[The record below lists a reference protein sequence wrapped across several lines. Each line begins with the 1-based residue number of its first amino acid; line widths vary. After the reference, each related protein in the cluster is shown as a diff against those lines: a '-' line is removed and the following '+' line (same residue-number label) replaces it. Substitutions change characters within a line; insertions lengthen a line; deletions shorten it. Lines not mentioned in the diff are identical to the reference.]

1 MASRMTTSSYA
12 VLALL
17 DLRPWTG
24 YELTQQ
30 AQRSLRYAWP
40 KSERLLY
47 SEPKK
52 LVELGYATT
61 HKETAGNR
69 TRNVYEITSA
79 GRRLLEEWTRS
90 RTQPPRIEIEA
101 LLRLLFA
108 DHGSIDD
115 LSRALD
121 ELEADIGE
129 RHGAVVELMAS
140 YLDGGHPFPER
151 THLSVLFATFQI
163 EMFKAIERWI
173 EFTRREIDEW
183 PVTRDLGMTPRTEAL
198 TLLLAN
204 DRSPLASERGPRSN

>member
-1 MASRMTTSSYA
+1 MTTSSYA

-52 LVELGYATT
+52 LVALGYATT
-61 HKETAGNR
+61 HKEASGKR
-69 TRNVYEITSA
+69 SRNVYEITVE
-79 GRRLLEEWTRS
+79 GRRALEQWTAT

-101 LLRLLFA
+101 MLRLLFA

-115 LSRALD
+115 LTRALD

-129 RHGAVVELMAS
+129 HHEAIVELMGS
-140 YLDGGHPFPER
+140 YLGGGHPFPDR

-163 EMFKAIERWI
+163 EVFKTIERWI
-173 EFTRREIDEW
+173 EFARGEIDDW
-183 PVTRDLGMTPRTEAL
+183 PATGDLGMTPRTEIL
-198 TLLLAN
+198 TRLLSE
-204 DRSPLASERGPRSN
+204 DRSPFDS

>member
-1 MASRMTTSSYA
+1 MTTSSYA

-198 TLLLAN
+198 TRLLA
-204 DRSPLASERGPRSN
+204 DDQSPLHP

>member
-1 MASRMTTSSYA
+1 MAQRTTTSSYA

-17 DLRPWTG
+17 NLRPWTG

-52 LVELGYATT
+52 LVELGYATAHT
-61 HKETAGNR
+61 EESGNR
-69 TRNVYEITSA
+69 SRNVYEITSE
-79 GRRLLEEWTRS
+79 GREALKEWTSS

-108 DHGSIDD
+108 DHGSTED
-115 LSRALD
+115 LNRALD

-129 RHGAVVELMAS
+129 HHDAIVDLMAS

-163 EMFKAIERWI
+163 EMFKSIERWI
-173 EFTRREIDEW
+173 AFARDEIDEW
-183 PVTRDLGMTPRTEAL
+183 PTTQDIGMTPRTKIL
-198 TLLLAN
+198 TDLLAH
-204 DRSPLASERGPRSN
+204 DQSPLSP

>member
-198 TLLLAN
+198 TRLLA
-204 DRSPLASERGPRSN
+204 DDQSPLHP

>member
-1 MASRMTTSSYA
+1 MTTSSYA

-24 YELTQQ
+24 YELTHQ
-30 AQRSLRYAWP
+30 ARRSLRYAWP

-61 HKETAGNR
+61 YKEESGNR
-69 TRNVYEITSA
+69 SRNFYTITSA
-79 GRRLLEEWTRS
+79 GRRALVEWTSS

-108 DHGSIDD
+108 DHGSTGD
-115 LSRALD
+115 LYRTLD
-121 ELEADIGE
+121 ELETDVGE
-129 RHGAVVELMAS
+129 HHRVIVDLMAS

-151 THLSVLFATFQI
+151 AHLSVLFATFQI
-163 EMFKAIERWI
+163 EMFKTMERWI
-173 EFTRREIDEW
+173 EFARDEIDGW
-183 PVTRDLGMTPRTEAL
+183 PSTEGLGMTPRTETL
-198 TLLLAN
+198 TRLLAQ
-204 DRSPLASERGPRSN
+204 DQSPLKP

>member
-1 MASRMTTSSYA
+1 MALTTSSYA

-17 DLRPWTG
+17 DLQPWTG

-61 HKETAGNR
+61 HKEEAGNR
-69 TRNVYEITSA
+69 SRNVYEITSK
-79 GRRLLEEWTRS
+79 GRQVLEEWTSS
-90 RTQPPRIEIEA
+90 RTHPPRIEIEA

-108 DHGSIDD
+108 DHGSADD
-115 LSRALD
+115 LSRSLG
-121 ELEADIGE
+121 ELESDIGE
-129 RHGAVVELMAS
+129 HHTAIVELMAS
-140 YLDGGHPFPER
+140 YLDGGHPFPDR

-163 EMFKAIERWI
+163 EVFKAIERWI
-173 EFTRREIDEW
+173 AFARDEIREW
-183 PVTRDLGMTPRTEAL
+183 PTTRNLGMTPRTEAL
-198 TLLLAN
+198 TRLLAD
-204 DRSPLASERGPRSN
+204 DRSPLSP

>member
-1 MASRMTTSSYA
+1 MTISSYA

-52 LVELGYATT
+52 LVALGLATRYQ
-61 HKETAGNR
+61 ETSGSR
-69 TRNVYEITSA
+69 SRNVYEITSE
-79 GRRLLEEWTRS
+79 GREALQEWTSS
-90 RTQPPRIEIEA
+90 RTQAPRIEIEA

-108 DHGSIDD
+108 DHGSTED

-121 ELEADIGE
+121 ELEADIGV
-129 RHGAVVELMAS
+129 HHDAIVDLMTS
-140 YLDGGHPFPER
+140 YLHGGHPFPER
-151 THLSVLFATFQI
+151 THLSVLFATFQV
-163 EMFKAIERWI
+163 EMFRTIERWI
-173 EFTRREIDEW
+173 QFARDEIDDW
-183 PVTRDLGMTPRTEAL
+183 PTTRDLGMNPRTEAL
-198 TLLLAN
+198 TRLLAD
-204 DRSPLASERGPRSN
+204 DRSPLSP